1 MKVFKWI
8 RGKFTGILEAARR
21 YPLTV
26 GLLVILAAA
35 NAFAI
40 NDQFENYRNYI
51 TTLIVGACLG
61 LVGQQVYERFFT
73 RKRYRLL
80 LLGGAFLLMLGY
92 YWGIVRPATSAS
104 ELSSKTSIA
113 FLALLF
119 VFIWI
124 PTIRHRI
131 HFNNSFMAA
140 FKGLFT
146 TILFTIII
154 IAGISAIIMAVDL
167 LLFSVDYSTI
177 PHMINV
183 TLTLFAPIFFLS
195 FIPLYQGGK
204 GKEEKVKQA
213 TDVPKNLSVLLSYVI
228 IPITV
233 VYTFILVLYILLN
246 IGGDLWTESLLES
259 LLISF
264 AITVLIVYVLASNI
278 ENKMT
283 YYFQK
288 IFPKILV
295 PIVIFQTIA
304 SVMMIEE
311 EGLTHGRYYV
321 IMFGFFATIIGII
334 FSFFSKKIG
343 LIAPILI
350 IFAWISIVP
359 PTDAFT
365 ISRVNHVN
373 RLDQLL
379 INHDMRA
386 NESIIAD
393 VEIPV
398 KDQVEITNLVRY
410 LDRMGYAEDVVWLP
424 NNLFY
429 SNRFEETFGFEPRD
443 GIDQPERTERYF
455 AYLEWNPSDS
465 LSISQYDW
473 MLHQQIDRDNE
484 EQIEI
489 QLSDQ
494 SGNSYTILREQE
506 NEFFWYRLKNS
517 EEELLIEFD
526 GEQLFDTIFDRNGS
540 GQNRQTLSINDATI
554 VHENE
559 DVRMKFLIES
569 ISMHNDTYDAE
580 FSIFIEFK

>member
-8 RGKFTGILEAARR
+8 QGKFTGILEAARR

-26 GLLVILAAA
+26 ALLVILAAV

-51 TTLIVGACLG
+51 TALIVGACLG
-61 LVGQQVYERFFT
+61 LVGQQVYERFFIG
-73 RKRYRLL
+73 KRNRLL

-92 YWGIVRPATSAS
+92 YWCIVLPATSAS
-104 ELSSKTSIA
+104 ELSSKTSVA

-119 VFIWI
+119 AFIWI
-124 PTIRHRI
+124 PTIRHSI
-131 HFNNSFMAA
+131 HFSKSFMVA
-140 FKGLFT
+140 FKALVT

-195 FIPLYQGGK
+195 FIPLYQGGED
-204 GKEEKVKQA
+204 EEKVKQA
-213 TDVPKNLSVLLSYVI
+213 TDVPKNLSVLFSYVI

-246 IGGDLWTESLLES
+246 IGGDLWTENLLES
-259 LLISF
+259 LLISY

-321 IMFGFFATIIGII
+321 IMFGVFATIIGII

-373 RLDQLL
+373 RLDQIL

-393 VEIPV
+393 LEISVE
-398 KDQVEITNLVRY
+398 DQVEITNLVRY
-410 LDRMGYAEDVVWLP
+410 LDRMGYAEDVEWLP

-429 SNRFEETFGFEPRD
+429 SNRFEETFGFAPRD
-443 GIDQPERTERYF
+443 GIDQPERTESYF
-455 AYLEWNPSDS
+455 AYLEWSQSDS
-465 LSISQYDW
+465 LSISRYDL
-473 MLHQQIDRDNE
+473 MLHQQIDRDEE

-489 QLSDQ
+489 QISDQ
-494 SGNSYTILREQE
+494 SGNNYILLREKE

-517 EEELLIEFD
+517 GEEIVIEFD
-526 GEQLFDTIFDRNGS
+526 GEQLFDHVFDQNGY
-540 GQNRQTLSINDATI
+540 GQNRQTLSINNATI

-559 DVRMKFLIES
+559 EARMKFLIES

>member
-1 MKVFKWI
+1 
-8 RGKFTGILEAARR
+8 
-21 YPLTV
+21 
-26 GLLVILAAA
+26 
-35 NAFAI
+35 
-40 NDQFENYRNYI
+40 
-51 TTLIVGACLG
+51 
-61 LVGQQVYERFFT
+61 
-73 RKRYRLL
+73 
-80 LLGGAFLLMLGY
+80 
-92 YWGIVRPATSAS
+92 
-104 ELSSKTSIA
+104 
-113 FLALLF
+113 
-119 VFIWI
+119 
-124 PTIRHRI
+124 
-131 HFNNSFMAA
+131 MAA